1 MSILLEIKEATI
13 AGNQQKVTELTKRAL
28 EDGFNAGQIIQDGFI
43 TAMGVVGED
52 FGAGNIYIP
61 EMLIAARA
69 MKTGIEILKPALAGG
84 KIQTIGKVVIGTVQ
98 GDMHDIGKN
107 LVIMMLEGSGFE
119 VFDLGIDVPSVKF
132 VEAVRTHQPQ
142 FVAMS
147 ALLTTTMEQM
157 KIVIEALKQD
167 GLREKVKVLVGG
179 APVSREFAEKIGADG
194 YGKNAGDAAKRMK
207 GLLN

>member
-43 TAMGVVGED
+43 PAMGVVGED
-52 FGAGNIYIP
+52 FGAGKIYIP

-69 MKTGIEILKPALAGG
+69 MKTGIEILKPALVGG

-147 ALLTTTMEQM
+147 ALLTTTMEHM

-194 YGKNAGDAAKRMK
+194 YGKNAGEAAATMK
-207 GLLN
+207 GFLN

>member
-28 EDGFNAGQIIQDGFI
+28 EDGFNAGQVIQDGFI
-43 TAMGVVGED
+43 PAMGIVGED
-52 FGAGNIYIP
+52 FGTGKIYIP

-69 MKTGIEILKPALAGG
+69 MKTGIEILKPALVGE

-107 LVIMMLEGSGFE
+107 LVVMMLEGSGFE

-132 VEAVRTHQPQ
+132 VEAVRKHQPQ

-167 GLREKVKVLVGG
+167 SLREKVKVLVGG
-179 APVSREFAEKIGADG
+179 APVSRKFAEKIGADG
-194 YGKNAGDAAKRMK
+194 YGKNAGDAAEKMK
-207 GLLN
+207 ELLN

>member
-1 MSILLEIKEATI
+1 MSILLEIKETII

-28 EDGFNAGQIIQDGFI
+28 EDGFNAEQIIQDGFI
-43 TAMGVVGED
+43 PGMGVVGKD
-52 FGAGNIYIP
+52 FGAGKIFIP

-69 MKTGIEILKPALAGG
+69 MKTGIEILKPALVGE
-84 KIQTIGKVVIGTVQ
+84 KIQAIGKVVIGTVQ

-132 VEAVRTHQPQ
+132 VEAVKMHQPQ

-157 KIVIEALKQD
+157 KIVIEALNQD

-179 APVSREFAEKIGADG
+179 APVSQEFAEKIGADG
-194 YGKNAGDAAKRMK
+194 YGKNAGDAAERMK

>member
-1 MSILLEIKEATI
+1 
-13 AGNQQKVTELTKRAL
+13 
-28 EDGFNAGQIIQDGFI
+28 
-43 TAMGVVGED
+43 
-52 FGAGNIYIP
+52 
-61 EMLIAARA
+61 MLIAARA
-69 MKTGIEILKPALAGG
+69 MKTGIEILKPALVGE

-132 VEAVRTHQPQ
+132 VEAVRTYQPE

-179 APVSREFAEKIGADG
+179 APVSQEFAEKIGADG
-194 YGKNAGDAAKRMK
+194 YGKNAGDAAARMK
-207 GLLN
+207 GLLS

>member
-28 EDGFNAGQIIQDGFI
+28 EDGFNAGQVIQDGFI
-43 TAMGVVGED
+43 PAMGVVGDD
-52 FGAGNIYIP
+52 FGVGKIYIP

-69 MKTGIEILKPALAGG
+69 MKTGIEILKPALVGE

-119 VFDLGIDVPSVKF
+119 VFDLGTDVPSVKF

>member
-28 EDGFNAGQIIQDGFI
+28 EDGFNAGQVIQDGFI
-43 TAMGVVGED
+43 PAMGVVGED
-52 FGAGNIYIP
+52 FGVGKIYIP

-69 MKTGIEILKPALAGG
+69 MKTGIEILKPSLVGE

-132 VEAVRTHQPQ
+132 VEAIRTHQPQ

-179 APVSREFAEKIGADG
+179 APVSQEFAEKIGADG
-194 YGKNAGDAAKRMK
+194 YGKNAGDAAKSMK

>member
-1 MSILLEIKEATI
+1 
-13 AGNQQKVTELTKRAL
+13 
-28 EDGFNAGQIIQDGFI
+28 
-43 TAMGVVGED
+43 
-52 FGAGNIYIP
+52 
-61 EMLIAARA
+61 
-69 MKTGIEILKPALAGG
+69 
-84 KIQTIGKVVIGTVQ
+84 
-98 GDMHDIGKN
+98 
-107 LVIMMLEGSGFE
+107 MMLEGSGFE

-157 KIVIEALKQD
+157 KIVIEALNQD

-179 APVSREFAEKIGADG
+179 APVSQEFAEKIGADG
-194 YGKNAGDAAKRMK
+194 FGENAGDAAERMK